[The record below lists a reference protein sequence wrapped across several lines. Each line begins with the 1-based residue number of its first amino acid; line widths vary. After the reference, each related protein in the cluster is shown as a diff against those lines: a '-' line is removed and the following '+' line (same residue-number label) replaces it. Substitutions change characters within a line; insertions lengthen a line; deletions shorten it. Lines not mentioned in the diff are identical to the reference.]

1 MGYMTLRS
9 TVKKLVSVIV
19 IEITE
24 SAAIFTIGDTRERGG
39 SIVDKEHFM
48 NGRMNGGVSGVVW
61 WRELFKLC

>member
-1 MGYMTLRS
+1 M
-9 TVKKLVSVIV
+9 VSVIV